1 MKEHETLDEQWDS
14 FLSKYKNPTEFL
26 SKRLVD
32 ECFNIDSDVNVKPFI
47 GIKFV
52 FYADKKEWGAVA
64 TYKGLSIHIPSK
76 LLNLDESISIYHQKS
91 KVYAALLYMLKL
103 PCLSHK

>member
-14 FLSKYKNPTEFL
+14 LLSKYSNSTEFL

-32 ECFNIDSDVNVKPFI
+32 ECFNIESDVNVKPFI

-52 FYADKKEWGAVA
+52 FHAKKRMGSRS
-64 TYKGLSIHIPSK
+64 YI
-76 LLNLDESISIYHQKS
+76 
-91 KVYAALLYMLKL
+91 
-103 PCLSHK
+103 